1 MSNKAEPDYILSLEF
16 GTIPVVWY
24 FFFLIFIY
32 QVIVISY
39 KLQKMFQHL

>member
-24 FFFLIFIY
+24 FFFDFHLPSNCHFI
-32 QVIVISY
+32 
-39 KLQKMFQHL
+39 

>member
-24 FFFLIFIY
+24 FFF
-32 QVIVISY
+32 
-39 KLQKMFQHL
+39 